1 MKKKLGILFLVSIVS
16 VILTA
21 CSTSKNSNNKLNI
34 VTTFYPVYEFSK
46 EIVGDTADVKLLI
59 GAGTEVHEYEPSAKA
74 IATIQ
79 DSDAFIYEN
88 ENMETWA
95 PKVIDGLDKNKVKVV
110 KATENMLL
118 LPGIAEEEEEHAEGE
133 AHSHEYDPHVW
144 LSPKRAIIMV
154 ESIRDQLS
162 TNFPDKKDTFEKNA
176 KQYIE
181 KLEQLDK
188 KYTAELSNAKQ
199 KSFVTQH
206 AAFAYLALDYN
217 LKQVPI
223 AGLSPDKEPTAA
235 RLAELTKYIK
245 DNSIKYIYFEENAS
259 STVANTLAKE
269 TGVKLD
275 VLNPLESLTEQET
288 KNGENYISVM
298 ESNLKSL
305 KQTTDKEGSQIKSEK
320 EESTKTVYNG
330 YFNDSEIKDRTLSDY
345 AGNWKSVYPYLLDG
359 TFDQVFDY
367 KSKLTGK
374 MTASEYKNYY
384 TVGYKTDI
392 DRINI
397 TDNTMEFIVN
407 GKSQKYTYK
416 YVGKHTLTYKK
427 GNRGVRYLFEA
438 IEENAG
444 KYKYIQFSDHNI
456 APVKADH
463 FHIFMGSESQEALYN
478 ELENWPTFYPDKM
491 NGKEIAQEMLSH

>member
-1 MKKKLGILFLVSIVS
+1 
-16 VILTA
+16 
-21 CSTSKNSNNKLNI
+21 
-34 VTTFYPVYEFSK
+34 
-46 EIVGDTADVKLLI
+46 
-59 GAGTEVHEYEPSAKA
+59 
-74 IATIQ
+74 
-79 DSDAFIYEN
+79 
-88 ENMETWA
+88 
-95 PKVIDGLDKNKVKVV
+95 
-110 KATENMLL
+110 
-118 LPGIAEEEEEHAEGE
+118 
-133 AHSHEYDPHVW
+133 
-144 LSPKRAIIMV
+144 
-154 ESIRDQLS
+154 
-162 TNFPDKKDTFEKNA
+162 
-176 KQYIE
+176 
-181 KLEQLDK
+181 
-188 KYTAELSNAKQ
+188 
-199 KSFVTQH
+199 
-206 AAFAYLALDYN
+206 
-217 LKQVPI
+217 
-223 AGLSPDKEPTAA
+223 
-235 RLAELTKYIK
+235 
-245 DNSIKYIYFEENAS
+245 
-259 STVANTLAKE
+259 
-269 TGVKLD
+269 
-275 VLNPLESLTEQET
+275 
-288 KNGENYISVM
+288 M

-463 FHIFMGSESQEALYN
+463 FHIFMGNESQEALYN